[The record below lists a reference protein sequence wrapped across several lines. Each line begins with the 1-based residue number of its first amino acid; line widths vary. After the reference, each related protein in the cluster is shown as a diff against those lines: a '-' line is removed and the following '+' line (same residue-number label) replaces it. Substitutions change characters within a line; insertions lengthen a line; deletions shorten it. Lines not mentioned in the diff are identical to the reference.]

1 MDGKLVDNNLNEYYH
16 DYDRLLATEPRVA
29 DCIPV
34 LSTHPLYI
42 LYTSGTTGAPK
53 GVVRETGGTATGLHF
68 NMGAVFN
75 VHKGSVH
82 MAGSDV
88 GWIVGHHHIV
98 YGPLLRGAGSVFYEG
113 KPITPNPGALW

>member
-1 MDGKLVDNNLNEYYH
+1 MV
-16 DYDRLLATEPRVA
+16 
-29 DCIPV
+29 
-34 LSTHPLYI
+34 
-42 LYTSGTTGAPK
+42 
-53 GVVRETGGTATGLHF
+53 GLHF
-68 NMGAVFN
+68 NMGAVFDI
-75 VHKGSVH
+75 HKGKVH